1 MLFQIPEVDA
11 QEREVIERIRQLQEQ
26 IRWAVHEPRVWT
38 GLLKRSHFAKAIQA
52 SNSIEGYNM
61 TLDDAIA
68 VAEGEAPVDADEP
81 TRQAVEGYRRA
92 MTYVL
97 RLGNDPYFSYTAETI
112 RSLHFM
118 MMDQFMNKD
127 PGTYRRGVVFVRES
141 KSGDIVYEG
150 PDADRVPELV
160 QELMDELNE
169 SNAMPVMVRAAM
181 AHLNL
186 VLIHPFRDGN
196 GRMARGLQTLV
207 LAREGILVPEFCSI
221 EEYLG
226 KNTQDYYQVLAD
238 VGKGYW
244 QPKNDARPWVRF
256 CLTAHYRQTKTV
268 KRRWVEAERLWGL
281 LVEEVQRRRLPER
294 YTFALFDASMGYR
307 VRRATYQPIADV
319 SDKVATKDL
328 TSLVDA
334 DLLTPVGEKRG
345 RYYVAAPTLDS
356 IRNKVFGT
364 RLPIED
370 PFEIQPAPGSP
381 RERTGQQ

>member
-1 MLFQIPEVDA
+1 MLFRTPQVGS
-11 QEREVIERIRQLQEQ
+11 QEQEVIDRIGETQEK

-38 GLLKRSHFAKAIQA
+38 GLLRRSLFAKAIQG

-81 TRQAVEGYRRA
+81 TRQALEGYRRA

-97 RLGNDPYFSYTAETI
+97 RLANDRYFSYTSETV

-118 MMDQFMNKD
+118 MMDQFLDKE
-127 PGTYRRGVVFVRES
+127 PGTYRSGVIFVRES
-141 KSGDIVYEG
+141 GSGDIVYEG
-150 PDADRVPELV
+150 PEAERVPGLV
-160 QELMDELNE
+160 QELMDQLNE
-169 SNAMPVMVRAAM
+169 SNDMPVMVRAAM

-186 VLIHPFRDGN
+186 VLIHPFKDGN
-196 GRMARGLQTLV
+196 GRMARCLQTMV

-226 KNTQDYYQVLAD
+226 RNTQAYYKVLAD
-238 VGKGYW
+238 VGGGYW
-244 QPKNDARPWVRF
+244 QPENDARGWVRF

-268 KRRWVEAERLWGL
+268 QRRWTEAERLWGL
-281 LVEEVQRRRLPER
+281 LLQLVQSRGLPER
-294 YTFALFDASMGYR
+294 YMFALFDASMGYR
-307 VRRATYQPIADV
+307 VRRATYQPVAEV

-328 TSLVDA
+328 GAIVDA
-334 DLLTPVGEKRG
+334 GLLTPIGERRG
-345 RYYVAAPTLDS
+345 RYYVAASALDS
-356 IRNKVFGT
+356 IRNKAFGA

-370 PFEIQPAPGSP
+370 PFEVQPASDRG
-381 RERTGQQ
+381 